1 MTERILFKVN
11 KLPVHQNVVYL
22 TKEEAKACPRGDM
35 LLVQN
40 DETGLIYNAAFNPD
54 IMTYNENYQNEQAC
68 SPAFQKHLKQV
79 ISIIHQHFHSKFIVE
94 VGCGKGWFLDMLR
107 EQGFKRRD
115 FLSSPCTE

>member
-54 IMTYNENYQNEQAC
+54 IMTYDENYQNEQAC

-94 VGCGKGWFLDMLR
+94 VGCGKSRQRAIVRL
-107 EQGFKRRD
+107 
-115 FLSSPCTE
+115 